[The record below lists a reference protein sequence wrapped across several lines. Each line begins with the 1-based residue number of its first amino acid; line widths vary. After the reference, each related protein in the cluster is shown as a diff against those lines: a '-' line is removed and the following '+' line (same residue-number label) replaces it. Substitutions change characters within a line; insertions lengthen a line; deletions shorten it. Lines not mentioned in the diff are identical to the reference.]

1 MTAKEA
7 LPTQST
13 KKEKKRKSTSGV
25 GPGEIGFV
33 KLHTNSVDESQ
44 H

>member
-13 KKEKKRKSTSGV
+13 KKEKRKSTSGV